1 MQTNNLYSTKINECI
16 GVHYNPWVSKNTIL
30 HSTGINKMSSPVV
43 GAGVI
48 IQMRLSI
55 PFGWLLNRKAARV
68 DVNISMAFLHWVE
81 MAVHP

>member
-1 MQTNNLYSTKINECI
+1 MYRGALQSWGKQKHNFTQHRNQQ
-16 GVHYNPWVSKNTIL
+16 
-30 HSTGINKMSSPVV
+30 MSSPVV

-55 PFGWLLNRKAARV
+55 PLPFGWLLNRKAARV
-68 DVNISMAFLHWVE
+68 EVNISMAFLHWVE